1 MTIINSGSADNGKDI
16 YDIIGIKNIWT
27 GKYTRADGSI
37 INGTGIKDLGLEI
50 DNDLTKKIDASLN
63 SALKKSM
70 EVPRPFDQA
79 ILAEE
84 GSATSKSII
93 SLIEEL
99 ESTADNLV
107 VMADKSGVKVSRE
120 PDE

>member
-1 MTIINSGSADNGKDI
+1 M
-16 YDIIGIKNIWT
+16 Y
-27 GKYTRADGSI
+27 GSI

-50 DNDLTKKIDASLN
+50 DKDLSKKIDASLN

-107 VMADKSGVKVSRE
+107 VMADKSGIKVSRE
-120 PDE
+120 PEE